1 MRLLKSKIFWLIFTV
16 FALLV
21 VSSGFRDYYY
31 FISDLV
37 YYNNKTCEFNVN
49 TYHRA
54 NARDLKELGVPEG
67 RLLLT
72 KLHHVVNC
80 SSGTYVTDVITIYD
94 TKFPDTFL
102 FNVKGYHV
110 RSLRELSSN
119 NFYYNAAYRA
129 CTGQPIESINQYLS
143 ANSKH
148 YYALDFN

>member
-80 SSGTYVTDVITIYD
+80 SSRTYVCDKFLRYD
-94 TKFPDTFL
+94 TKYYD
-102 FNVKGYHV
+102 NY
-110 RSLRELSSN
+110 LSSDDVYLKGSLYDLSKDSLL
-119 NFYYNAAYRA
+119 FQAAYRI

-148 YYALDFN
+148 YYALNFN